1 MSNRE
6 HIGELASF
14 SLNLATQNSI
24 KAPIPGLLSRMLLLL
39 LGAKTKLRMPCKSRA
54 PADQA
59 RQQAQAA
66 DMSVYSGRF
75 CTHAALAPA
84 PAPETIAPVP
94 GSSDA
99 GDGEA
104 AASPPPVT
112 DDADDAFAG

>member
-1 MSNRE
+1 
-6 HIGELASF
+6 
-14 SLNLATQNSI
+14 
-24 KAPIPGLLSRMLLLL
+24 MLLLL

-66 DMSVYSGRF
+66 DMSVYSGRS

-104 AASPPPVT
+104 AAPPPSVT
-112 DDADDAFAG
+112 DDAFAAEASGAGQQRPTSPPPPPRR